1 MWIGFESRRRY
12 AIKIFV
18 GGINA
23 ISGEPAVPNAA
34 TSLRRRNLIKQGKS
48 VQDYVVVGSEGQ
60 KWLDGIAV
68 EPGKVRQFVAMPV
81 GTGHSVEAQM
91 TGQETTAGIQFEISR
106 LDMKP
111 NESGPSGINLSELEI
126 PEVNDS
132 NRTSVTVKTLTGKHI
147 PITASHDTTIL
158 GMKFLIQLREGI
170 PTDQQRLIFDRRQL
184 EGNRQFLRNSSA
196 VSIPY
201 TD

>member
-1 MWIGFESRRRY
+1 MWIGFESRRTY
-12 AIKIFV
+12 AIKIFI

-23 ISGEPAVPNAA
+23 ISGEPAVPTSA

-48 VQDYVVVGSEGQ
+48 VQDYVVVGSKGQ

-68 EPGKVRQFVAMPV
+68 EPGMVRQFVAMPV

-106 LDMKP
+106 LDKKP
-111 NESGPSGINLSELEI
+111 DESSPSGINLSELEI

-170 PTDQQRLIFDRRQL
+170 PTDQQRLIFDGRQL
-184 EGNRQFLRNSSA
+184 EGKQQLLSNSS
-196 VSIPY
+196 V
-201 TD
+201 

>member
-1 MWIGFESRRRY
+1 MWIGFQSYLSY
-12 AIKIFV
+12 AIKISI

-23 ISGEPAVPNAA
+23 ISGEPAVPNSA
-34 TSLRRRNLIKQGKS
+34 TSIRRRNLIKKGKS
-48 VQDYVVVGSEGQ
+48 VQDYVVVGREGQ

-68 EPGKVRQFVAMPV
+68 EPGMVRQFVAMPV

-106 LDMKP
+106 LDLKP
-111 NESGPSGINLSELEI
+111 DESNLPRMNLSESDI

-147 PITASHDTTIL
+147 PITASHETTIS
-158 GMKFLIQLREGI
+158 GIKFLIQLREGI
-170 PTDQQRLIFDRRQL
+170 PTDQQRLIFDGRQL
-184 EGNRQFLRNSSA
+184 EGNLQFLRNSF
-196 VSIPY
+196 VQYPY